1 MYARVLVPTDG
12 SATARKGVQE
22 ACQLAKALAAEIQF
36 IYVVDTRLVYADLSG
51 ATFCSDVIESLSEAG
66 AAILEEAK
74 SVAADMG
81 VSAWGKTVEAPA
93 STVAD
98 IILTEAAAWPADL
111 IVMGTHGRR
120 GMAEVM
126 MGSDAQS
133 VVKQAKVP
141 VLLIRHAA

>member
-1 MYARVLVPTDG
+1 MYARLLVPTDG

-22 ACQLAKALAAEIQF
+22 ACQLAKALGAEIQF
-36 IYVVDTRLVYADLSG
+36 IYVVDTRLVYADLNG
-51 ATFCSDVIESLSEAG
+51 AAFCSDVIQSLNEAG

-74 SVAADMG
+74 SAAAAMG
-81 VSAWGKTVEAPA
+81 VTAWGKTVEAPA

-98 IILTEAAAWPADL
+98 IILSEAAAWPADL

-120 GMAEVM
+120 GMAEVV

-133 VVKQAKVP
+133 VVKQARTP
-141 VLLIRHAA
+141 VLLVRQPA